1 MRRNGIE
8 NDYLIAMQLQE
19 MYNKK
24 STSISNEY
32 KEVPEKLS
40 NQFTAKK
47 IEEKIWKDDEDERFD
62 VEKNYRNKIKFEIA
76 KVTQDIVDSNE
87 FKITKTVTIT
97 LDIIVNSNY
106 YSIVF
111 TLHLKDSIVCHV
123 NCELGMESNSGTDH
137 FIHCSCMGTN
147 NKCPYVI
154 VGLGGNFNL

>member
-1 MRRNGIE
+1 MR
-8 NDYLIAMQLQE
+8 D
-19 MYNKK
+19 
-24 STSISNEY
+24 
-32 KEVPEKLS
+32 
-40 NQFTAKK
+40 
-47 IEEKIWKDDEDERFD
+47 
-62 VEKNYRNKIKFEIA
+62 YRNKIKFEIA

-147 NKCPYVI
+147 NKCTICNCGPRSRYHAMVKLI
-154 VGLGGNFNL
+154 TLNKVLEVM